1 MAQIEVISG
10 ADRRR
15 RWGLED
21 KKLHVA
27 RAFAP
32 GVIVKRYA
40 REHDLAT
47 SALYTWRRELNV
59 EGASDG
65 GFLSVVAL
73 ADHQVLPGSVEPRAK
88 LPSSLSMAGREPVLE
103 LEVRGT
109 KLRIPGNIPPAL
121 AAAVLQA
128 LVRR

>member
-10 ADRRR
+10 VDRRR
-15 RWGLED
+15 RWTLED
-21 KKLHVA
+21 KKMHVA

-32 GVIVKRYA
+32 GAIVKRYA
-40 REHDLAT
+40 REHDVAT
-47 SALYTWRRELNV
+47 SALYTWRRELKG
-59 EGASDG
+59 ERASDG

-73 ADHQVLPGSVEPRAK
+73 ADHQLLPGCGEPRAK
-88 LPSSLSMAGREPVLE
+88 LPSPLSIEGREPVLE

-109 KLRIPGNIPPAL
+109 KLQIPGNIPPTL
-121 AAAVLQA
+121 AAAVIQA

>member
-10 ADRRR
+10 AERRR
-15 RWGLED
+15 RWTLED
-21 KKLHVA
+21 KKMHVA

-40 REHDLAT
+40 REHDVAT
-47 SALYTWRRELNV
+47 SALYTWRHELKG

-73 ADHQVLPGSVEPRAK
+73 ADHRVLPGSGEPRA
-88 LPSSLSMAGREPVLE
+88 SVAGREPVLE

-109 KLRIPGNIPPAL
+109 KLRIPGNIPPSL
-121 AAAVLQA
+121 AAAVIQS